1 MVIKDVTIKT
11 KSGAPV
17 PPVPVSVPLP
27 LASLWVLGS
36 TRKVQS
42 IDTALYC
49 ALHALWNKPVKKYFN
64 HKEYIKYS
72 LMLENK

>member
-27 LASLWVLGS
+27 SAFRVLGS

-42 IDTALYC
+42 IDTALHFIAPY
-49 ALHALWNKPVKKYFN
+49 
-64 HKEYIKYS
+64 
-72 LMLENK
+72 MLYGISR